1 MRCIGK
7 KFEKSI
13 WGFLLFVE
21 KVTDI
26 ARTHLPGSRVSDLLL
41 CRWEAERIRNHWLRK
56 MSRTKV
62 PLFTTYF
69 SYCQLGIAL
78 CYSLV
83 WYSCCVYCATWI
95 STWIKVVNQFFYGKI
110 QNADSGDVCVCVL
123 DISYFIINQ
132 SVTVFRKAII
142 AFYSIWC
149 WELNH
154 RAESSY
160 LLVGTICTS
169 TSFLK
174 TSSGNLVKSILT
186 KRSIRVH
193 YMIST
198 SSEIWNSL
206 QPKLAMFLCS
216 RAVLFKKKVVNQ
228 LSFYRNSSNMFIKT
242 STRVPWCH

>member
-1 MRCIGK
+1 MLI
-7 KFEKSI
+7 
-13 WGFLLFVE
+13 VE
-21 KVTDI
+21 
-26 ARTHLPGSRVSDLLL
+26 
-41 CRWEAERIRNHWLRK
+41 
-56 MSRTKV
+56 M
-62 PLFTTYF
+62 
-69 SYCQLGIAL
+69 
-78 CYSLV
+78 
-83 WYSCCVYCATWI
+83 
-95 STWIKVVNQFFYGKI
+95 
-110 QNADSGDVCVCVL
+110 CVCVL
-123 DISYFIINQ
+123 DISYFIINE
-132 SVTVFRKAII
+132 SVFRKAII

-160 LLVGTICTS
+160 LLVGTICIS

-228 LSFYRNSSNMFIKT
+228 LSFYRNSSNMFITKT
-242 STRVPWCH
+242 NKYTCASVSLMFHSIVHTGYCLLCIFFFKEQIESILKYWYYVIF

>member
-83 WYSCCVYCATWI
+83 WYSCCVYCARLI
-95 STWIKVVNQFFYGKI
+95 STWIKVENQFFFTEKSKMLI
-110 QNADSGDVCVCVL
+110 VEMCVCVL
-123 DISYFIINQ
+123 DISYFIINE
-132 SVTVFRKAII
+132 SVFRKAII

-160 LLVGTICTS
+160 SVS
-169 TSFLK
+169 WY
-174 TSSGNLVKSILT
+174 NM
-186 KRSIRVH
+186 H
-193 YMIST
+193 EY
-198 SSEIWNSL
+198 
-206 QPKLAMFLCS
+206 
-216 RAVLFKKKVVNQ
+216 LFFEDIQ
-228 LSFYRNSSNMFIKT
+228 
-242 STRVPWCH
+242 W

>member
-1 MRCIGK
+1 MLILEMC
-7 KFEKSI
+7 
-13 WGFLLFVE
+13 
-21 KVTDI
+21 
-26 ARTHLPGSRVSDLLL
+26 
-41 CRWEAERIRNHWLRK
+41 
-56 MSRTKV
+56 
-62 PLFTTYF
+62 
-69 SYCQLGIAL
+69 
-78 CYSLV
+78 
-83 WYSCCVYCATWI
+83 
-95 STWIKVVNQFFYGKI
+95 
-110 QNADSGDVCVCVL
+110 VCVCVL
-123 DISYFIINQ
+123 DISYFIINE
-132 SVTVFRKAII
+132 SVFRKAII

-160 LLVGTICTS
+160 SVSWYNICTS
-169 TSFLK
+169 ASFLK

>member
-7 KFEKSI
+7 KFEKCI
-13 WGFLLFVE
+13 RGFLLFVE
-21 KVTDI
+21 KLTAI

-110 QNADSGDVCVCVL
+110 QNADSGDVCVCVCVL
-123 DISYFIINQ
+123 DISYFMINE
-132 SVTVFRKAII
+132 SIFRKAII

-228 LSFYRNSSNMFIKT
+228 LAFYRNSSNMFIKT

>member
-21 KVTDI
+21 KLTDI

-62 PLFTTYF
+62 HLFTTYF

-110 QNADSGDVCVCVL
+110 QNADSGDVCVCVCVL
-123 DISYFIINQ
+123 DISYFIINE
-132 SVTVFRKAII
+132 SVFRKAII

-160 LLVGTICTS
+160 SVSWYNIH
-169 TSFLK
+169 K
-174 TSSGNLVKSILT
+174 
-186 KRSIRVH
+186 
-193 YMIST
+193 Y
-198 SSEIWNSL
+198 
-206 QPKLAMFLCS
+206 
-216 RAVLFKKKVVNQ
+216 LFFEDIQ
-228 LSFYRNSSNMFIKT
+228 
-242 STRVPWCH
+242 W

>member
-21 KVTDI
+21 KVTAI

-123 DISYFIINQ
+123 DISYFIINE
-132 SVTVFRKAII
+132 SVFRKAII

-160 LLVGTICTS
+160 LLVGTICIS

-174 TSSGNLVKSILT
+174 TSSGNLVKS
-186 KRSIRVH
+186 
-193 YMIST
+193 M
-198 SSEIWNSL
+198 SSLYDIYIIWNMKFIAAQTGDVSL
-206 QPKLAMFLCS
+206 FTRC
-216 RAVLFKKKVVNQ
+216 AV
-228 LSFYRNSSNMFIKT
+228 
-242 STRVPWCH
+242 